1 MTKFGQWQ
9 RSKQTH
15 DSQAANENARERE
28 RGRERGREGERE
40 RERENFITQ
49 GFKKQLWLKCR
60 EREFLYI

>member
-28 RGRERGREGERE
+28 REREGGSEGGKERGRERE
-40 RERENFITQ
+40 RTLLH
-49 GFKKQLWLKCR
+49 KDLKNN
-60 EREFLYI
+60 YG

>member
-28 RGRERGREGERE
+28 RERESEREGAREGKERGRERE
-40 RERENFITQ
+40 RTLLH
-49 GFKKQLWLKCR
+49 KDLKNN
-60 EREFLYI
+60 YG